1 MRKWQN
7 AIIKA
12 KFGGETYCCVP
23 WPMIAN
29 DTKGS
34 QLKFRKLM
42 FASLRLLSQPATTWP
57 VSCGLRNR
65 EVARALYPELFVSSE
80 TSAPTAKQ
88 IMSSVEQL
96 LATLRDH
103 ELVQGKKSLGNGPK
117 SPVCQVAERSFHH
130 RHCRWCRPSIFG
142 GSSPKSHG
150 MLLYMFKNGPKALHD
165 KETQLIC
172 SHGLW
177 KACSDMHSSGLRK

>member
-42 FASLRLLSQPATTWP
+42 FASLRLLSQPVTTWP

-65 EVARALYPELFVSSE
+65 EGARALYPELSVSSE

-96 LATLRDH
+96 LATHRDH
-103 ELVQGKKSLGNGPK
+103 ELVQGKNHWAMAPNHRSVKWPRDLSTIAIVAGVGLAFLEVLVQ
-117 SPVCQVAERSFHH
+117 SPMECY
-130 RHCRWCRPSIFG
+130 C
-142 GSSPKSHG
+142 
-150 MLLYMFKNGPKALHD
+150 
-165 KETQLIC
+165 IC
-172 SHGLW
+172 S
-177 KACSDMHSSGLRK
+177 KPDQKPCTTKRHS